1 MRDAGNQT
9 RTAGFTC
16 TSVHLHERACGRA
29 VELSRTVPGS
39 PGARSNHNFL
49 VFEAVGFLKTIKAK
63 TMKRRDFV
71 KTAAA
76 GAAAGAVPGL
86 AGAPSAHAARAA
98 AAPAVHTR
106 ATRPVLV
113 ADVSSIRYRNG
124 GPESAIERA
133 FRGITEGEDVLDAC
147 VAGVNIPEMD
157 PDERG
162 IGYGGLPNADG
173 VVQLDSCLMHGPR
186 RWAGG
191 VAGLEG
197 VKTPS
202 LVAKAVAELTDHHLV
217 VGEGAREFARGLG
230 FEIHDDLNTEAS
242 RALWLEWR
250 RRVDPDHWLDPEERL
265 RGAGR
270 PGEDTGPEA
279 AGLGRSG
286 RAPRPDPARAVRLR
300 RFHEASLAAGLSMV
314 DDGLVD
320 PDSFWGTTSLEAV
333 SPDGDI
339 CGVTTTSGLSWKIP
353 GRAGDSPILGAGQ
366 YVDNDVGAAGSTGRG
381 EANLYNLSCFLIV
394 EFMRQGMAPLD
405 AGMAALERVR
415 GNTVESRLLNSRG
428 LPAFDLRFFV
438 VNKAGE
444 YAGAAMYGSSESAF
458 AVCDENGAR
467 EEPLEGL
474 LEGSPRD

>member
-1 MRDAGNQT
+1 
-9 RTAGFTC
+9 
-16 TSVHLHERACGRA
+16 
-29 VELSRTVPGS
+29 
-39 PGARSNHNFL
+39 
-49 VFEAVGFLKTIKAK
+49 
-63 TMKRRDFV
+63 MKRRDFV
-71 KTAAA
+71 RTAAA
-76 GAAAGAVPGL
+76 GLAVPAAA
-86 AGAPSAHAARAA
+86 RTN
-98 AAPAVHTR
+98 APAVHTR

-113 ADVSSIRYRNG
+113 ADVSSMRFRNG

-133 FRGITEGEDVLDAC
+133 FRGITQGEDILHAC
-147 VAGVNIPEMD
+147 VAGVNIPELD
-157 PDERG
+157 PEERG

-186 RWAGG
+186 KWAGG

-202 LVAKAVAELTDHHLV
+202 LVAKAVAELTDHHLI
-217 VGEGAREFARGLG
+217 VGRGAQDFARALG

-250 RRVDPDHWLDPEERL
+250 RRVDPGHWLDPEERR
-265 RGAGR
+265 RGVGGA
-270 PGEDTGPEA
+270 
-279 AGLGRSG
+279 S
-286 RAPRPDPARAVRLR
+286 RLR
-300 RFHEASLAAGLSMV
+300 DFHDAALAAGLSMV
-314 DDGLVD
+314 DDGLID

-381 EANLYNLSCFLIV
+381 EANLYNLSCFMIV
-394 EFMRQGMAPLD
+394 EFMRQGMSPKD
-405 AGMAALERVR
+405 AGMAVLRRVR
-415 GNTVESRLLNSRG
+415 DNTVESRLRNSRG
-428 LPAFDLRFFV
+428 LPSFDLRFFV
-438 VNKAGE
+438 LNKAGE
-444 YAGAAMYGSSESAF
+444 YAGVAMYGAAESAF

>member
-1 MRDAGNQT
+1 
-9 RTAGFTC
+9 
-16 TSVHLHERACGRA
+16 
-29 VELSRTVPGS
+29 
-39 PGARSNHNFL
+39 
-49 VFEAVGFLKTIKAK
+49 
-63 TMKRRDFV
+63 MKRRDFV
-71 KTAAA
+71 RTAAA
-76 GAAAGAVPGL
+76 GLAVPAAA
-86 AGAPSAHAARAA
+86 RTNT
-98 AAPAVHTR
+98 PAVHKR

-113 ADVSSIRYRNG
+113 ADLSSIRFRNG

-133 FRGITEGEDVLDAC
+133 FRGITQGEDILDAC
-147 VAGVNIPEMD
+147 VAGVNIPELD
-157 PDERG
+157 PEERG

-186 RWAGG
+186 KWAGG

-202 LVAKAVAELTDHHLV
+202 LVAKAVAELTDHHLI
-217 VGEGAREFARGLG
+217 VGRGAQDFARALG

-242 RALWLEWR
+242 RSLWLEWR
-250 RRVDPDHWLDPEERL
+250 RRVDPGHWLDPEERR
-265 RGAGR
+265 RGVGGA
-270 PGEDTGPEA
+270 
-279 AGLGRSG
+279 S
-286 RAPRPDPARAVRLR
+286 RLR
-300 RFHEASLAAGLSMV
+300 DFHDAALAAGLSMV
-314 DDGLVD
+314 DDGLID

-381 EANLYNLSCFLIV
+381 EANLYNLSCFMIV
-394 EFMRQGMAPLD
+394 EFMRQGMSPKD
-405 AGMAALERVR
+405 AGMAVLRRVR
-415 GNTVESRLLNSRG
+415 DNTVESRLRNSRG
-428 LPAFDLRFFV
+428 LPSFDLRFFIL
-438 VNKAGE
+438 NKAGE
-444 YAGAAMYGSSESAF
+444 YAGVAMYGAAESAF

>member
-1 MRDAGNQT
+1 
-9 RTAGFTC
+9 
-16 TSVHLHERACGRA
+16 
-29 VELSRTVPGS
+29 
-39 PGARSNHNFL
+39 
-49 VFEAVGFLKTIKAK
+49 
-63 TMKRRDFV
+63 MKRRDFV
-71 KTAAA
+71 KTAAGGMA
-76 GAAAGAVPGL
+76 VGAVADLATPTDAAA
-86 AGAPSAHAARAA
+86 AHP
-98 AAPAVHTR
+98 APAVHTR

-133 FRGITEGEDVLDAC
+133 FRGITEGEDILDAC
-147 VAGVNIPEMD
+147 VAGVNIPELD
-157 PDERG
+157 PEERG

-202 LVAKAVAELTDHHLV
+202 VVAKAVAELTDHHLL
-217 VGEGAREFARGLG
+217 VGKGAQEFARALG
-230 FEIHDDLNTEAS
+230 FEIHDDLNTGNS

-250 RRVDPDHWLDPEERL
+250 RRMDPGHWLDPEERL
-265 RGAGR
+265 RGTAR
-270 PGEDTGPEA
+270 PGEDTDPD
-279 AGLGRSG
+279 
-286 RAPRPDPARAVRLR
+286 APRRRRGPSTFRHPDAIR
-300 RFHEASLAAGLSMV
+300 RFHDASLATGLSMV
-314 DDGLVD
+314 DDGLID
-320 PDSFWGTTSLEAV
+320 PDSFWGTTSLECV

-381 EANLYNLSCFLIV
+381 EANLFNLSCFMIV
-394 EFMRQGMAPLD
+394 EFMRQGMSPKD
-405 AGMAALERVR
+405 AGMAVLQRVR
-415 GNTVESRLLNSRG
+415 DNTVESRLQNSRG

-438 VNKAGE
+438 LNKAGE
-444 YAGAAMYGSSESAF
+444 HAGVAMYGSAESAF